1 MAPPSASAATSA
13 PAAAFSP
20 YQKFVVGL
28 LAVLQFAV
36 IIDFML
42 MAPLGVWIMPALS
55 ITTHQFG
62 LAVSAYAFSAGVSG
76 LLAAG
81 VADNL
86 DRTRLLHFLYSG
98 LRHRTL
104 L

>member
-42 MAPLGVWIMPALS
+42 MAPLGVWIMPALR
-55 ITTHQFG
+55 ITTQQFG
-62 LAVSAYAFSAGVSG
+62 VAVSAYAFSAGISGFVSASFANWWRRG
-76 LLAAG
+76 SG
-81 VADNL
+81 
-86 DRTRLLHFLYSG
+86 RSTRH
-98 LRHRTL
+98 
-104 L
+104 